1 MKKLTERL
9 KHATPY
15 LRVATLISR
24 ETIYDLMMETDLDT
38 VYILRAVMLLG
49 MEASEHG
56 GYYPAA
62 NPNQMLAQKMDTM
75 VKFRPASMDM
85 ELENMLD
92 LKHFRKYVTTGMA
105 ILGIY

>member
-1 MKKLTERL
+1 MKKLTDHL

-15 LRVATLISR
+15 LRVAPLISR

-49 MEASEHG
+49 MEAFEHG
-56 GYYPAA
+56 CYYPAA
-62 NPNQMLAQKMDTM
+62 NPHQMLRRKLDTM
-75 VKFRPASMDM
+75 VKFRPASMEM

-92 LKHFRKYVTTGMA
+92 LKYFRRYVTTGMA
-105 ILGIY
+105 VLGIY

>member
-24 ETIYDLMMETDLDT
+24 ETVYDLFMETDIDT
-38 VYILRAVMLLG
+38 VYTLRAVMLLG
-49 MEASEHG
+49 MEAFEHG
-56 GYYPAA
+56 GYYPVASPEKA
-62 NPNQMLAQKMDTM
+62 LKEKLDTM
-75 VKFRPASMDM
+75 VKFRPPSMDM

-105 ILGIY
+105 LLGIY